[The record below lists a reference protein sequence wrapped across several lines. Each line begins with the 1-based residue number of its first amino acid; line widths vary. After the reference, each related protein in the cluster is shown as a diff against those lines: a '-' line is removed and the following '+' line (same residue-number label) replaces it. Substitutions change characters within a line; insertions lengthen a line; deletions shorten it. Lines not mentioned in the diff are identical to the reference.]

1 MRVPT
6 DRSLASWIRELEEAG
21 EVWKFYKTTEWREL
35 RRKTLETEHFECEAC
50 RKHGRYRRAVL
61 VHHVN
66 EVRKRPELALSLWY
80 KDTDGVSKKNLQA
93 LCFECHEIAHGRA
106 YAGRGEKAQ
115 AEREREAEERFP
127 ERW

>member
-1 MRVPT
+1 MRVPS
-6 DRSLASWIRELEEAG
+6 DRSLASWIRELIAEG
-21 EVWKFYKTTEWREL
+21 QIVRFYKCDEWREL
-35 RRKTLETEHFECEAC
+35 RRQTLENEHFECEEC
-50 RKHGRYRRAVL
+50 RKRGKYRRAVL

-80 KDTDGVSKKNLQA
+80 KDTDGVIKKNLQA
-93 LCFECHEIAHGRA
+93 LCFECHEKAHGRA
-106 YAGRGEKAQ
+106 YAGRGEQAQ